1 MTSCRYWTLCLERL
15 QQWFSLQRRITSMQH
30 TVAILGGGVAG
41 LSAAHELAERGF
53 QVHVY
58 ERKPV
63 LGGKARSI
71 PVPNS
76 GTNTRA
82 DLPGEHGFRFF
93 PGFYKHVTDSMRRT
107 PYGARGNTFDNLTV
121 ATRMLLARA
130 GQTEITC
137 LARYPATLEEFRVFL
152 LELLT
157 PLGVPLDELTFFVN
171 RLLLVATSCSERRL
185 KEYENISWWN
195 FIEAPR
201 MSDKYRAYLGQGL
214 TRSMVA
220 MRAEESSTRTVGVTQ
235 LQLLYGLMSPDRVMD
250 RLLSGPTNDVWI
262 DPWTRY
268 LEKLGVVFHRG
279 ALVSAIHTSGER
291 VTGIALD
298 SGGTGSSTI
307 QADFYI
313 AALPVEVM
321 TTLMTDDL
329 KHAAP
334 SLAHLDKLRTRW
346 MNGIQFYLSR
356 DEPLVHG
363 HVLYLDSAWA
373 LTSISQHQFWTNV
386 DLSQYG
392 DGTVRGILSVDI
404 SDWETAGTVLRKP
417 ARECTAEQ
425 IKEEVWAQLK
435 QHLNDNNAMV
445 IDDANLVNW
454 FLDPD
459 IEFPNP
465 GSATN
470 AEPLLINTAG
480 SLQYRPEAQVELENF
495 FVASDYV
502 RTYTDIACMEAA
514 NEAARRA
521 VNCLLLA
528 CGSSAPPAQLWPLD
542 EPVFLKPLQEIDRI
556 SFALGRPQR
565 LGFIH

>member
-1 MTSCRYWTLCLERL
+1 M
-15 QQWFSLQRRITSMQH
+15 QQ
-30 TVAILGGGVAG
+30 TVAVFGGGVAG

-76 GTNTRA
+76 GGNGRLP
-82 DLPGEHGFRFF
+82 LPGEHGFRFF
-93 PGFYKHVTDSMRRT
+93 PGFYKHVIDTMRRT
-107 PYGARGNTFDNLTV
+107 PYGADGNVFDNLSV

-130 GQTEITC
+130 GQTEITWV
-137 LARYPATLEEFRVFL
+137 ARYPRTLEDLRAFL
-152 LELLT
+152 TELFT
-157 PLGVPLDELTFFVN
+157 PFGVPLEELSFFVS
-171 RLLLVATSCSERRL
+171 RLLMVATSCAERRL
-185 KEYENISWWN
+185 VEYEKIAWWD

-201 MSDKYRAYLGQGL
+201 MSKAYQAYLGQGL
-214 TRSMVA
+214 TRSLVA

-235 LQLLYGLMSPDRVMD
+235 LQLLYGLISPGGVFD
-250 RLLSGPTNDVWI
+250 RLLSGPTNDVWMN
-262 DPWTRY
+262 PWTQY
-268 LEKLGVVFHRG
+268 LQKLGVEFH
-279 ALVSAIHTSGER
+279 V
-291 VTGIALD
+291 
-298 SGGTGSSTI
+298 GSSLAGIKTDGARVAGATVEGAAGRFEVT
-307 QADFYI
+307 ADFYV

-321 TTLMTDDL
+321 AALMSDDL
-329 KHAAP
+329 KRAAP
-334 SLAHLDKLRTRW
+334 SLANLEKLKTRW
-346 MNGIQFYLSR
+346 MNGIQFYLSK
-356 DEPLVHG
+356 DVPAVNG
-363 HVLYLDSAWA
+363 HVIYLDSPWA
-373 LTSISQHQFWTNV
+373 LTSISQRQFWNKV

-404 SDWETAGTVLRKP
+404 SDWEAPGEVFGKP
-417 ARECTAEQ
+417 AQQCTAEQ
-425 IKEEVWAQLK
+425 IKQEVWTQLK
-435 QHLNDNNAMV
+435 QHLNSSQAAP
-445 IDDANLVNW
+445 IDDANLLSW

-465 GSATN
+465 SAATN

-480 SLQYRPEAQVELENF
+480 SLQYRPEAQVELENL

-528 CGSSAPPAQLWPLD
+528 SGSTAPPAQLWELE
-542 EPVFLKPLQEIDRI
+542 EPAFLKPIQEIDRI
-556 SFALGRPQR
+556 RFTLSLPHHLAAV
-565 LGFIH
+565 